1 MFLILFA
8 FPTDPGAYPR
18 HKRALGDGKPV
29 ITIISKKTDKGY
41 SGELRES
48 DR

>member
-8 FPTDPGAYPR
+8 FPTVPVAYPQ
-18 HKRALGDGKPV
+18 HKTALGDGKPV
-29 ITIISKKTDKGY
+29 ITIISKKTDKRY
-41 SGELRES
+41 SGELRAS